1 MKRLIIIF
9 AIAFSTLLASNSQA
23 QTKEFKE
30 YMNRCSITAMNS
42 RNSDTKFEITQM
54 SGSVI
59 KQLMPKSVKDNNGV
73 ANRINSIFQVV
84 MSHHHTPSYYDLVIR
99 MAQRSNKYNHHM
111 TMTLNDTEYQIYVAP
126 LGKGISEYLFLI
138 NNGKDYCVCDII
150 GVLTDKQIMSFIG
163 VKNDGEEIKGNK
175 TDTVEVI
182 NP

>member
-1 MKRLIIIF
+1 MNRLIIIF

-84 MSHHHTPSYYDLVIR
+84 MSHHHTPSYYDFVIR
-99 MAQRSNKYNHHM
+99 MARRSNKYNHHM

-126 LGKGISEYLFLI
+126 LGKGIYEYLFLI

>member
-1 MKRLIIIF
+1 MNRLIIIF
-9 AIAFSTLLASNSQA
+9 AIAFSMLFASNSLA

-126 LGKGISEYLFLI
+126 LGKGIYEYLFLI